1 MSNYDETPWDDQIDE
16 TAEEHNRARNLFPEL
31 DWDAIWNDQLEEVDW
46 HIEPVLER
54 GRLVSLYSAPGVGKS
69 LIGIEWAAALAT
81 GRAVLGQPARPP
93 EDVLYVDLENTTRDI
108 VERLQAYGYAPGD
121 LKRLHYLSFPSFRA
135 LDSEAGG
142 AELLACVQA
151 YGATVVIIDTVSRV
165 IAGDEN
171 DAATFLK
178 LYRCALVPLKA
189 LGITVMRLDHTGKD
203 LERGQRGSSAKEGDV
218 DDIWMLTG
226 ISATRF
232 IMRRTKSRSGHGDN
246 HLEIER
252 HFEPL
257 RHMPAHGPI
266 LEGRVGEICAELDAA
281 GLPRDAGRDRIRAT
295 LANLGIKAGTEIIKE
310 VIRTRKAMM
319 TADLSLTPDLH
330 KTETLPDAGQPDLTS
345 DKTAGQTGPGQ
356 VQVTQV
362 RSPPETADDLT
373 SLTPELERGQRSGQ
387 HSPVTHYDDVQLEP
401 DDYIDTTTDGDETP

>member
-1 MSNYDETPWDDQIDE
+1 MSDQCPWDDQIDE
-16 TAEEHNRARNLFPEL
+16 TAEEHGLARSMFPEL
-31 DWDAIWNDQLEEVDW
+31 DWEAIWNDQLEDVDW
-46 HIEPVLER
+46 LIEPVLER
-54 GRLVSLYSAPGVGKS
+54 GRLVSLYSAPGIGKS

-81 GRAVLGQPARPP
+81 GRPVLGQPPRPP

-108 VERLQAYGYAPGD
+108 VERLQAYGYGPGD

-135 LDSEAGG
+135 LDSAAGG
-142 AELLACVQA
+142 AELLECVHA

-165 IAGDEN
+165 IEGDEN

-189 LGITVMRLDHTGKD
+189 LGVTVMRLDHTGKD

-232 IMRRTKSRSGHGDN
+232 IMRRTKSRSGHGDG
-246 HLEIER
+246 HLEVER

-257 RHMPAHGPI
+257 RHLPAHGPI
-266 LEGRVGEICAELDAA
+266 LEGRIAEICAELDSA
-281 GLPRDAGRDRIRAT
+281 GLPLDAGRDRIRAT
-295 LANLGIKAGTEIIKE
+295 LANLGIKAGTDIIRE

-330 KTETLPDAGQPDLTS
+330 KPESSDASGQAGPPNHE
-345 DKTAGQTGPGQ
+345 TAGQTRPGQ
-356 VQVTQV
+356 VQVSQV
-362 RSPPETADDLT
+362 RPGPETADDLT
-373 SLTPELERGQRSGQ
+373 SLTPELVRGQRSGQ
-387 HSPVTHYDDVQLEP
+387 HSQVNHYDDVQLEP
-401 DDYIDTTTDGDETP
+401 DDYIDTLADDQETP